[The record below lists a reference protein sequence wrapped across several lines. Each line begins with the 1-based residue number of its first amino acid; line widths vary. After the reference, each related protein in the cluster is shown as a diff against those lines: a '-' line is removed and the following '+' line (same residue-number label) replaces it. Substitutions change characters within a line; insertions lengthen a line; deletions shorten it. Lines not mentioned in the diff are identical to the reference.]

1 MSNRPRKEKPIPLA
15 DSGGV
20 GEEVEGGKR
29 RNLRTLLKQLSSAS
43 SSRLRWGVEDGKQDR
58 KQRTKGKDK

>member
-1 MSNRPRKEKPIPLA
+1 MSSSPRKEKPILLA
-15 DSGGV
+15 DGGGV

-29 RNLRTLLKQLSSAS
+29 RNLITLLKQLSSPS
-43 SSRLRWGVEDGKQDR
+43 SNRLRSGVEGGKQDR

>member
-1 MSNRPRKEKPIPLA
+1 MSNRPRKEKPILLA
-15 DSGGV
+15 DGAGG

-29 RNLRTLLKQLSSAS
+29 RNLTTLLKQLSSAS
-43 SSRLRWGVEDGKQDR
+43 SSRLRSGVEGGKQDR